1 MKNRTCI
8 CCHNENSLMQTFG
21 LYIEHTNLKK
31 YNWRIY
37 LCDNCISIIR
47 QEKYSEY
54 MSKSLIFLRELTD
67 VCYSIELLKDML
79 DEIVETSLYININDG
94 IKEFKHNIK
103 HIKAYQKEINEAIE
117 KINNMYDLL
126 MPELALI
133 GLKKTASLYFSF
145 TRKELITYLGINQN
159 SINKF
164 RKIHNITGNGYIYRK
179 EDIEEILNLSK

>member
-21 LYIEHTNLKK
+21 LYIQNDNLKK
-31 YNWRIY
+31 YNWEIY

-54 MSKSLIFLRELTD
+54 MSKSLIFLRELSNA
-67 VCYSIELLKDML
+67 CSSIDSLKDIL
-79 DEIVETSLYININDG
+79 NEIVDTSLYVNVNDG
-94 IKEFKHNIK
+94 INEFKHNVKYIK
-103 HIKAYQKEINEAIE
+103 SYQEEINEN
-117 KINNMYDLL
+117 INNINEMYDLL

-145 TRKELITYLGINQN
+145 SGKELVNYLGVNQN

-164 RKIHNITGNGYIYRK
+164 RKIHNITGTGYIYDKK
-179 EDIEEILNLSK
+179 EIEEILNLSK